1 MSAIDVARA
10 GGYRGMMR
18 GATIVIPGEAANCW
32 HLPVSLPPRQIALEV
47 NRLLL
52 QRR

>member
-18 GATIVIPGEAANCW
+18 GATIVIPGEAAK
-32 HLPVSLPPRQIALEV
+32 LLAPAGELAARQIAPEV

-52 QRR
+52 KRR